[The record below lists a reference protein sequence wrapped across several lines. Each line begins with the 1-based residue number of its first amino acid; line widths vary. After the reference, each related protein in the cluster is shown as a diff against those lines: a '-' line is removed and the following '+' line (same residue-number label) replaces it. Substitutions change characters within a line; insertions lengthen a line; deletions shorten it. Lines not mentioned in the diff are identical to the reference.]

1 MFKVKYIFLV
11 SFILVLLTATNGVCE
26 YRVAIVDLNRVVNS
40 TKDAKIKQE
49 ELEKLSNKAKQDYEA
64 RAKKVK
70 ALEDE
75 FTKTNDKN
83 KRIELEK
90 ATRDLKIFVADSKEN
105 LQKKFKDTNSK
116 LISDIVDIIKKYA
129 KENNIDLVL
138 DKNSFVLGV
147 VVYNE
152 NAIDITEELIR
163 KVR

>member
-1 MFKVKYIFLV
+1 MVKIKYLFLV
-11 SFILVLLTATNGVCE
+11 VFSLIILTATNGVCE

-40 TKDAKIKQE
+40 TRDAKIKQE

-75 FTKTNDKN
+75 FAKTNDKN
-83 KRIELEK
+83 KGIELEK
-90 ATRDLKIFVADSKEN
+90 ATRDLKIFVADSKET
-105 LQKKFKDTNSK
+105 LQKKFKDTNAK
-116 LISDIVDIIKKYA
+116 LIKDIVDIVRDYA
-129 KENNIDLVL
+129 KDNDIDLVL
-138 DKNSFVLGV
+138 DKNSLVLGV